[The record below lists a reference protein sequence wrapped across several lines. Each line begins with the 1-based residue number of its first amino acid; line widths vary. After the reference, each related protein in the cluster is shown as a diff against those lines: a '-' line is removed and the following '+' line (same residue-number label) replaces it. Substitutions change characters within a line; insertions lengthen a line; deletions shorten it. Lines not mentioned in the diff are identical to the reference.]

1 MTVILLMCPITLDGS
16 SWYAGVG
23 YAGLLVLAGLAF
35 YGFWTSFGG
44 RPVFQMV
51 SVEDDGTLDAFDEGS
66 ALVSEN
72 LDVRPPPRARMAA
85 RGSGNAQQKVGGM
98 DVQATNITRLLAGWR
113 DGDRAALDR
122 LVPLI
127 QRELHRIARRHL
139 AQERRDHTMQP
150 SSLVQEAFIRLLP
163 DGQAGWH
170 DRAHFFAV
178 ASRVMR
184 HVLVDYARQKRCAK
198 RGAAAV
204 HVPLD
209 AAVALSPEQVDEV
222 VAVDLALQRLAA
234 FDERK
239 SNVFELRFFGGLS
252 LEETAEALGVGAR
265 TVVRDWNF
273 ARAWLRRELT
283 HGLSDEGHAAD

>member
-1 MTVILLMCPITLDGS
+1 MLVCWCSPGWRSTASGHRSCTARS
-16 SWYAGVG
+16 SRW
-23 YAGLLVLAGLAF
+23 LASR
-35 YGFWTSFGG
+35 T
-44 RPVFQMV
+44 
-51 SVEDDGTLDAFDEGS
+51 DGTLDAFDEGS

-72 LDVRPPPRARMAA
+72 LDVRSATSCQNGRTRVGQRSTEGGRDGRPGHKYHAAPGRLARRRPRRARPPGAVDSA
-85 RGSGNAQQKVGGM
+85 
-98 DVQATNITRLLAGWR
+98 
-113 DGDRAALDR
+113 
-122 LVPLI
+122 
-127 QRELHRIARRHL
+127 ELHRIARRRL
-139 AQERRDHTMQP
+139 PGSRAERSHNAP

-184 HVLVDYARQKRCAK
+184 HVLVDYARQKRCANAAPPPCMFPSTP
-198 RGAAAV
+198 RSRSRRNRSSTGRRRRFGAAAARR
-204 HVPLD
+204 LRR
-209 AAVALSPEQVDEV
+209 AQE
-222 VAVDLALQRLAA
+222 QRL
-234 FDERK
+234 R
-239 SNVFELRFFGGLS
+239 LRFFGGLS